1 MRSKTQIRAV
11 PQPPRERASR
21 IRQRKRLIDACISA
35 LHIHG
40 PSRTTVEKV
49 VAIAGMSPGIVR
61 FYFDS
66 KAAMLVA
73 SLQFLATEFEERLLV
88 PVAQLKDTPVRALET
103 LVDLYLDP
111 DLASPR
117 KVSVWYSFWGEASSR
132 QEYYDICGQKDESF
146 AALVR
151 ELVERLIV
159 EAQTPHLDPDAVAL
173 GLIGVLEMLWQGFAF
188 QSEPDIDRAAAKH
201 RCMAYLRSVFPRE
214 FGRVPLLAA
223 APVIPI
229 LSSGRPPK
237 PPPVVQVVYGSFPM
251 TTHAL
256 STADWHVRAA
266 TLKYET
272 RHFIDG
278 QFVDSVAGG
287 RLTVIN
293 PATGMALCEVSAGT
307 AEDIDR
313 AVAAAKRCFASRDWS
328 RMAPRDRL
336 GVLSRLSRLIEANAE
351 RFALLD
357 TLVMGKPI
365 RDMLGIDVPAAV
377 QNFAYFAELCDK
389 IDGAVTAT
397 AAGAFHYILREPLG
411 VVGCIVPWNY
421 PLLMAAWKTAPAL
434 AAGNTV
440 VLKPAEQS
448 PLSALLLAQL
458 FIEAGGPPGALNVVN
473 GLGET
478 AGAAL
483 ALHNDVAKIAFTGS
497 TEIGKMMLVY
507 AGRSN
512 MKRVALECGGKSP
525 QIFLADLEDIDRAV
539 TYAINGIYGNMGEVC
554 NAGSRLLIDKPIAQ
568 DFIARFIEQGR
579 NAYSPGDP
587 LDPQTNLGP
596 LVTAAHRS
604 RVLDYIGRGKSEGAH
619 LEFGGTTPDAPGA
632 FVNPTLFS
640 GVNNDMT
647 IAREEIFG
655 PVAAAIEVNGIDEA
669 LAIANDSIYGL
680 AAAVWTRD
688 LGTAHRAVRDLEAG
702 VIWVNCFDEGDMT
715 QPFGGYKQSGQGR
728 DKCLESLLSY
738 TQTKSAWIRLD

>member
-1 MRSKTQIRAV
+1 MSAKKTLARVAL
-11 PQPPRERASR
+11 QPPRERASR

-49 VAIAGMSPGIVR
+49 VAFAGMSPGIVR

-73 SLQFLATEFEERLLV
+73 SLQFLADEFGERVLV
-88 PVAQLKDTPVRALET
+88 PVARLKNRPVQALET
-103 LVDLYLDP
+103 LVDLYLDS
-111 DLASPR
+111 DIASPR
-117 KVSVWYSFWGEASSR
+117 KVSVWYAFWGEASSR
-132 QEYYDICGQKDESF
+132 QEYYDICGQKDEGF

-151 ELVERLIV
+151 ELIGRLITQ
-159 EAQTPHLDPDAVAL
+159 ARAPHLDPDGVAL
-173 GLIGVLEMLWQGFAF
+173 GLIGVLEMQWQDFAF
-188 QSEPDIDRAAAKH
+188 RAEAEIDRAAARH
-201 RCMAYLRSVFPRE
+201 RCMAYLRSVFPGE
-214 FGRVPLLAA
+214 FGRVSPAADTPPA
-223 APVIPI
+223 APQGEHAPE
-229 LSSGRPPK
+229 
-237 PPPVVQVVYGSFPM
+237 PPPVINASHGSLPM
-251 TTHAL
+251 TTQSP
-256 STADWHVRAA
+256 STAEWHVRAA

-278 QFVDSVAGG
+278 QFVDSAAGG
-287 RLTVIN
+287 RLTVVN
-293 PATGMALCEVSAGT
+293 PATGMALCEVAAGT

-313 AVAAAKRCFASRDWS
+313 AVAAAKRCFASRAWS

-336 GVLSRLSRLIEANAE
+336 AVLSRFSRLIEANAE

-357 TLVMGKPI
+357 TLTMGKPI
-365 RDMLGIDVPAAV
+365 RDMLGIDIPAAV
-377 QNFAYFAELCDK
+377 QNYAYFAELCDK

-397 AAGAFHYILREPLG
+397 ASDAFHYILREPLG

-458 FIEAGGPPGALNVVN
+458 FTEAGGPAGAFNVVN

-497 TEIGKMMLVY
+497 TEIGKLMLVY

-512 MKRVALECGGKSP
+512 MKRVSLECGGKSP
-525 QIFLADLEDIDRAV
+525 QIFLADLEDLDRAV
-539 TYAINGIYGNMGEVC
+539 SYAINGIYGNMGEVC
-554 NAGSRLLIDKPIAQ
+554 NAGSRLLIDRPIAQ

-579 NAYSPGDP
+579 TAYSPGDP
-587 LDPQTNLGP
+587 LDPATNLGP
-596 LVTAAHRS
+596 LVTSAHRS
-604 RVLDYIGRGKSEGAH
+604 RVLDYIGRGKSEGAR
-619 LEFGGTTPDAPGA
+619 LEFGGTSPDLPGA

-640 GVNNDMT
+640 GVSNDMT

-655 PVAAAIEVNGIDEA
+655 PVAAAIEVNGIAEA
-669 LAIANDSIYGL
+669 LAVANDSIYGL
-680 AAAVWTRD
+680 AASIWTRD

-702 VIWVNCFDEGDMT
+702 VIWVNCFDHGDMT

-738 TQTKSAWIRLD
+738 TQTKSAWIHLD

>member
-1 MRSKTQIRAV
+1 MRSKTQIRAA

-21 IRQRKRLIDACISA
+21 SRQRKRLIDACISA

-88 PVAQLKDTPVRALET
+88 PVAQLKATPVRALET

-111 DLASPR
+111 DIASPR

-151 ELVERLIV
+151 DLVERLIV
-159 EAQTPHLDPDAVAL
+159 EAQAPHLDRDAVAL

-214 FGRVPLLAA
+214 FGRVPLLAPA
-223 APVIPI
+223 AAVAAQD
-229 LSSGRPPK
+229 SARPPK
-237 PPPVVQVVYGSFPM
+237 PPIVQVVYGSFPM

-287 RLTVIN
+287 RLSVVN
-293 PATGMALCEVSAGT
+293 PATGMVLCEVSAGT

-313 AVAAAKRCFASRDWS
+313 AVASAKRCFASRTWS
-328 RMAPRDRL
+328 RMAPRERL

-365 RDMLGIDVPAAV
+365 RDMLAIDIPAAV

-539 TYAINGIYGNMGEVC
+539 SYAINGIYGNMGEVC
-554 NAGSRLLIDKPIAQ
+554 NAGSRLLIDRPIAQ

-579 NAYSPGDP
+579 SAYVAGDP

-596 LVTAAHRS
+596 LVTAAHRA
-604 RVLDYIGRGKSEGAH
+604 RVLDYIARGKSEGAR
-619 LEFGGTTPDAPGA
+619 LEFGGTTPESPGA

-640 GVNNDMT
+640 GVSNDMT

-655 PVAAAIEVNGIDEA
+655 PVAAAIEVNGIAEA

>member
-173 GLIGVLEMLWQGFAF
+173 GFIGVLEMLWQGFAF

-214 FGRVPLLAA
+214 FGRVPLLVA
-223 APVIPI
+223 APAIPI

-307 AEDIDR
+307 AEDVDR
-313 AVAAAKRCFASRDWS
+313 AVVAAKRCFASRDWS

-421 PLLMAAWKTAPAL
+421 PLLMAAWKVAPAL

-604 RVLDYIGRGKSEGAH
+604 RVLDYIGRGKSEGAR

-640 GVNNDMT
+640 GVNNNMT

-655 PVAAAIEVNGIDEA
+655 PVASAIEVNGIDEA